1 MLEDKKSSN
10 AEKDTISSANS
21 ALLIVLNIRAGFQ
34 TVIEILAIDNCLI
47 LNTVLLAI
55 GSFKNCLCKVVEGN
69 LRSSFDRKLIIMK
82 LCTDM
87 EEIQGFLNL

>member
-55 GSFKNCLCKVVEGN
+55 GSF
-69 LRSSFDRKLIIMK
+69 
-82 LCTDM
+82 
-87 EEIQGFLNL
+87 